1 MKTYY
6 IVYVEGD
13 SLVFTDKV
21 LAVAFK
27 ESCYKA
33 IMKEVKG

>member
-6 IVYVEGD
+6 IVKVDGD
-13 SLVFTDKV
+13 SFVFTDKG
-21 LAVAFK
+21 LARMFK

-33 IMKEVKG
+33 TMEEVKG

>member
-6 IVYVEGD
+6 IVYVDGD
-13 SLVFTDKV
+13 ALVFVDKG

-33 IMKEVKG
+33 IIKEVKG